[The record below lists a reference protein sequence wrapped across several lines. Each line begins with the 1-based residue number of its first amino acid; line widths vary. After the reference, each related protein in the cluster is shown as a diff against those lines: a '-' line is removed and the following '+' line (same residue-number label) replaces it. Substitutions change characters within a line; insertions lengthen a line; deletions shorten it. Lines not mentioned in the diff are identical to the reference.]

1 MFCSWK
7 HYHEFNNVYA
17 FKPKFI
23 RHKKGL
29 KLINNPIENKESF
42 NKINEIINNLKNI
55 EFFYKKKFLK
65 YKLTFPYVFS
75 LFINSK
81 YNLKLIFY
89 LLLKILNL
97 NKNRIH
103 DFIIRENCKKND
115 IYFNL
120 KKNNEIILKLMN
132 LIKKESKR
140 RKQKVV
146 FLIFPQKYDLEIEK
160 NNYKN
165 AP

>member
-1 MFCSWK
+1 MLLFGDSFVFCRYSKNENTWQSQLGILNSYNVLNLGVGNYGLDQIYLKYKKTKLPKNIKTIFIGFVPETLSRCLCSWK

-29 KLINNPIENKESF
+29 KLINNPIENKKSF

-81 YNLKLIFY
+81 YNFKLIFFHY
-89 LLLKILNL
+89 
-97 NKNRIH
+97 
-103 DFIIRENCKKND
+103 
-115 IYFNL
+115 
-120 KKNNEIILKLMN
+120 
-132 LIKKESKR
+132 
-140 RKQKVV
+140 
-146 FLIFPQKYDLEIEK
+146 
-160 NNYKN
+160 
-165 AP
+165 